1 MLRFTRNE
9 AYRISYSRTFHLP
22 YTRTHMHTGICS
34 GSSKFQA
41 FTILSVIFGVCFSME
56 ILIALKMHS
65 YAISKPGFNDFAMT
79 CVILKEQKNLMTTE
93 HYKSVQKNFLRTL
106 SGDVQFIFPLSCF
119 FCRSYVR
126 SRPALRIEAL
136 ICF

>member
-79 CVILKEQKNLMTTE
+79 CVILKE
-93 HYKSVQKNFLRTL
+93 
-106 SGDVQFIFPLSCF
+106 
-119 FCRSYVR
+119 
-126 SRPALRIEAL
+126 
-136 ICF
+136 